1 MTPKPLP
8 FILIGLIILRLFARR
23 IILTL
28 RRKRIINWP
37 LIRIRQTIRATK
49 IILTSIVCLG
59 IILFLLKAS
68 VSAQFYFGL
77 LPKSIEDKNIILV
90 FEKEMNVYPD
100 FLHCTTCTNLR
111 RAPEDC
117 EETLRKLM
125 PNTHVKALK
134 KQVNGH
140 GIGCTEIALPEG
152 GTGWIQYSVHTLYQ
166 RKSDSGQHSH
176 DQ

>member
-1 MTPKPLP
+1 MTPKPIP
-8 FILIGLIILRLFARR
+8 FIFVGLIILRLFARR

-28 RRKRIINWP
+28 GRKKIINWP
-37 LIRIRQTIRATK
+37 LVRIKQTIHATK
-49 IILTSIVCLG
+49 LILTSIICLG
-59 IILFLLKAS
+59 IILFILKAS
-68 VSAQFYFGL
+68 VSAQCYFDL

-100 FLHCTTCTNLR
+100 FLHCTKCTNLR

-125 PNTHVKALK
+125 PNTTVKALK

-140 GIGCTEIALPEG
+140 GIGCTEITLPDG
-152 GTGWIQYSVHTLYQ
+152 GTGWIQYSVHILY
-166 RKSDSGQHSH
+166 
-176 DQ
+176 